1 MNPLGP
7 KIKETKKFPQSPTQV
22 DIQDSCKKT
31 EAKNTTLVHLE
42 MIDKVEMLQYMG
54 G

>member
-1 MNPLGP
+1 MRN
-7 KIKETKKFPQSPTQV
+7 KKLPQSPTQV
-22 DIQDSCKKT
+22 AFQDSWEKN

-42 MIDKVEMLQYMG
+42 MIHKVEMLYMG